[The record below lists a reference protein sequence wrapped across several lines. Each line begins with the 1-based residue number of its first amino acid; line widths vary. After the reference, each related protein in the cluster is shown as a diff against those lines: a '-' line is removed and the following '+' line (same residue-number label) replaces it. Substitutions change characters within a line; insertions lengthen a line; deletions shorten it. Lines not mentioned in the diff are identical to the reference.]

1 MYAFPHVCSES
12 QFLGGQDFDPLQ
24 EISQVDGGRLRQ
36 FCVLAVVK
44 NVLEAD
50 EQRVILIKRK
60 RFVVVYAMDDLDEY
74 SASWILW
81 HYWGKRIA
89 FVLLSGDFVDLI
101 KFL

>member
-60 RFVVVYAMDDLDEY
+60 RFVVVYAMDNLDEF
-74 SASWILW
+74 SASWIL
-81 HYWGKRIA
+81 
-89 FVLLSGDFVDLI
+89 
-101 KFL
+101 